1 MKKLIILFLIL
12 SILVMGCSTNQD
24 YGQSS
29 PQQPQSESVGGGCGV
44 AESENQETKIKNVGV
59 EVGL

>member
-12 SILVMGCSTNQD
+12 SILVMGSTNQD